1 VIQCVQ
7 RVYSC
12 YYNLEKSNA
21 CVFRVQPRLLRYIS
35 PALHDF
41 DRSRKQASHDN
52 SPIYSLEMEEMIN
65 YVMKATAKTEGM
77 TAQSIK

>member
-1 VIQCVQ
+1 LCV
-7 RVYSC
+7 
-12 YYNLEKSNA
+12 SNTTPIIT
-21 CVFRVQPRLLRYIS
+21 CYIS

-52 SPIYSLEMEEMIN
+52 SHIYSLEMEEMIN
-65 YVMKATAKTEGM
+65 YVMKATAKTEVM